1 MRRLPTLFGVEPIGC
16 GGGNVESITG
26 FFARLCIARY
36 VQPTRVI
43 REFFSG
49 RCSAGLFPDKPIQR
63 TNFLTNACGKL
74 DLQAD
79 SALSFAGALESLT
92 HLSGLHRLT
101 FCALAGALARSRKRP
116 LGRRYKQWCP
126 SCFAVWQADG
136 TPLYEPLLWRF
147 ALVERCPIHRVALLR
162 CCPTCDRPQPLVNQ
176 AVPIG
181 HCVRCGHLLHDGALV
196 SALDEA
202 ALDLP
207 DRWAL
212 WRSVALSRVLAWTS
226 ALERG
231 FVVRPEVMAGRFSR
245 LLTHAL
251 ERPPVS
257 WVDSRRDLGDV
268 LGIHARDIYRLVSGE
283 GGPSL
288 VALVDSCMQL
298 GVDPVR
304 LVRGDVHAEDRSWP
318 PEEASG
324 LLPCAD
330 TWRLPVEVRERRSS
344 SRHPDRA
351 RVLDE
356 FIADSEAVDL
366 GRVRRHGGT
375 YATLGSAFPLRYAR
389 AVELRAE
396 RVARAHQRSS
406 QRFNAVLDRE
416 IASSAPRSISEVA
429 ASLGVSVNS
438 LYYYSP
444 ERLAGLV
451 ARRESFS
458 STRQPGLRDRV
469 HAGLV
474 AALQVRGGPTV
485 HGIARSLGVK
495 DFVALSLC
503 PEECRLLS
511 DQRARERKDGSA
523 RRVAAMRE
531 DLARPRSHGVCW
543 VADRLGISTE
553 ALRRADPQL
562 YRRFAELRMSI
573 AAGAEKVLDSARR
586 EMTIPE
592 IQDALAAAGAS
603 RAMRTVRRALA
614 TEARRPG
621 ARIVPVRRGVYAL
634 QQAG

>member
-16 GGGNVESITG
+16 GGGNVESLTG

-43 REFFSG
+43 REFFRG
-49 RCSAGLFPDKPIQR
+49 RCQAGLFPDKPIQR

-101 FCALAGALARSRKRP
+101 FCALAGALARNRKRP
-116 LGRRYKQWCP
+116 LGRRQKQWCP
-126 SCFAVWQADG
+126 WCFAVWQADG

-162 CCPTCDRPQPLVNQ
+162 CCPTCDRPQPLVSQ

-181 HCVRCGHLLHDGALV
+181 HCVRCGHLLGHLLHDGALV

-226 ALERG
+226 TLERG

-257 WVDSRRDLGDV
+257 WVDSRHDLGAV
-268 LGIHARDIYRLVSGE
+268 LGIHVRDIYRLVSGE

-288 VALVDSCMQL
+288 IALVDSCMQL

-304 LVRGDVHAEDRSWP
+304 LVRGDAHAEDRSWP

-375 YATLGSAFPLRYAR
+375 HATLSSAFPLRYAR
-389 AVELRAE
+389 AAELRAE
-396 RVARAHQRSS
+396 RIARTHQRNS
-406 QRFNAVLDRE
+406 QRCNAVLDRE
-416 IASSAPRSISEVA
+416 IGSSAPRSISEVA
-429 ASLGVSVNS
+429 ASLGVSVDS
-438 LYYYSP
+438 LYNYSP
-444 ERLAGLV
+444 ARSAGLV
-451 ARRESFS
+451 ARRESFY

-469 HAGLV
+469 HA
-474 AALQVRGGPTV
+474 ALGGC
-485 HGIARSLGVK
+485 S
-495 DFVALSLC
+495 
-503 PEECRLLS
+503 
-511 DQRARERKDGSA
+511 
-523 RRVAAMRE
+523 
-531 DLARPRSHGVCW
+531 
-543 VADRLGISTE
+543 
-553 ALRRADPQL
+553 
-562 YRRFAELRMSI
+562 
-573 AAGAEKVLDSARR
+573 
-586 EMTIPE
+586 
-592 IQDALAAAGAS
+592 
-603 RAMRTVRRALA
+603 
-614 TEARRPG
+614 
-621 ARIVPVRRGVYAL
+621 
-634 QQAG
+634 